1 MPYSIYENNMYMKY
15 IMFSYPQPETNE
27 CAFPVVRETVPKS
40 KLGYATNN
48 VYPAFPANMH
58 DGRSLIA
65 AHQPEAV
72 LNENLI
78 EQSGI
83 QSNWQYRNYLTHH
96 SQEIAQDNFR
106 EACNDTGY
114 FERFLPDQRGD
125 SLPVQNAPLQYS
137 SYDDNRSVENQPDSD
152 LKELYLSREQL
163 ESRKTA
169 PVISQDELFRM
180 SINRN

>member
-1 MPYSIYENNMYMKY
+1 MCMKY
-15 IMFSYPQPETNE
+15 IMFSYPQPETTK
-27 CAFPVVRETVPKS
+27 CAFPVIRETIPKS

-48 VYPAFPANMH
+48 VYHDFPANMQ

-65 AHQPEAV
+65 SHQPEAI

-78 EQSGI
+78 KQSGI

-96 SQEIAQDNFR
+96 SEEIAQDNFR

-114 FERFLPDQRGD
+114 FERFLPNQRGSD
-125 SLPVQNAPLQYS
+125 LPVQSAPLQYS
-137 SYDDNRSVENQPDSD
+137 SYDDTRSVENQPTSD

-169 PVISQDELFRM
+169 PVVTQDELFRM
-180 SINRN
+180 SIKRD

>member
-1 MPYSIYENNMYMKY
+1 MYMKY
-15 IMFSYPQPETNE
+15 IMFSYPQPETTGR
-27 CAFPVVRETVPKS
+27 AFPVVRETIPKS

-48 VYPAFPANMH
+48 VYPDFPANMQ

-65 AHQPEAV
+65 SHQPEAV

-78 EQSGI
+78 KQSGI
-83 QSNWQYRNYLTHH
+83 QTNWQYRNYLTSH

-114 FERFLPDQRGD
+114 FERFLPDQRGNNHLIQ
-125 SLPVQNAPLQYS
+125 SSPIQYA
-137 SYDDNRSVENQPDSD
+137 SYDDNRSVENQPKSD
-152 LKELYLSREQL
+152 LKDLYLSREQL

-169 PVISQDELFRM
+169 PVITQDELFRM
-180 SINRN
+180 SIQRN

>member
-1 MPYSIYENNMYMKY
+1 MCMKY
-15 IMFSYPQPETNE
+15 IMFSYPQPETTK
-27 CAFPVVRETVPKS
+27 CAFPVIRETIPKS

-48 VYPAFPANMH
+48 VYHDFPANMH

-65 AHQPEAV
+65 SHQPEAI

-78 EQSGI
+78 KQSGI

-96 SQEIAQDNFR
+96 SEEIAQDNFR

-114 FERFLPDQRGD
+114 FERFLPNQRGSD
-125 SLPVQNAPLQYS
+125 LPVQSAPLQYS
-137 SYDDNRSVENQPDSD
+137 SYDDTRSVENQPTSD

-169 PVISQDELFRM
+169 PVVTQDELFRM
-180 SINRN
+180 SIKRD